1 MVYEDSNLQ
10 TDRYLYDHS
19 QEPNFDPHAISGMVN
34 MKKIKKTGSM
44 IETLPLPTQSQAPI
58 SPPVIDYD
66 GRTPDLPFL
75 SPSLTKFISHDFSAK
90 ASANSQHQYQ

>member
-58 SPPVIDYD
+58 SPPVIDDD

>member
-1 MVYEDSNLQ
+1 
-10 TDRYLYDHS
+10 
-19 QEPNFDPHAISGMVN
+19 

-58 SPPVIDYD
+58 SPIMDDD

-90 ASANSQHQYQ
+90 ASANSQLQYQ